1 MIRKDSFAVQ
11 VESFAAKRKTQLE
24 ATDER
29 LRSHV
34 RDALNRV
41 GLPSWQAPL
50 VRQAL
55 DVFND
60 IAREEVEEWGPDLA
74 EMRNEFERELT
85 EALASTKK
93 VDKAKFDA
101 QVERITRWLSTM
113 SINAATEAATTTDPD
128 PMVGLEW
135 VTMEDEAVRP
145 AHKEA
150 HGQQVRTGKPFKV
163 GGVEM
168 LYPGQPVGDPA
179 NWINCRCVARPA
191 MLSTEEDFS
200 LTASVPTEAAE
211 PITSTVIVALPKAT
225 DPASKASSEESGA
238 HVTLLFLGES
248 SEFDPT
254 DIKAEVEAYA
264 STFAGG
270 PFSENV
276 SGRATLGEGHA
287 DVVLLDAKN
296 LANIRGA
303 ILASETVRAR
313 HDQVEQFPT
322 WIPHLTLGYPE
333 APSKQE
339 FSGTAIEFDRLAV
352 WHGEERTEYPLAGE
366 VEVVGESAKPE
377 EFVVSEMDPAIEEE
391 PLVDDE
397 PAWIPDDEAMIQ
409 VPFHGIAA
417 PEGTPSGDKRMFSKG
432 ALTNRP
438 LPLSLKS
445 MFIDDEG
452 HKGSV
457 ISGRIDNIWRDG
469 DVIKYEGVFDVGEAG
484 YETVRLVADGMW
496 RGVSVDVDQAT
507 GSPTADGGVEFTQA
521 RISAITV
528 CAMPAFA
535 EAYIALG
542 TWADAEEET
551 TETPVVTG
559 EEFAS
564 EKPWD
569 GSASRFTPEQ
579 WKASCILHVCDGLE
593 KSCHKLP
600 IREPGGALSRA
611 GVHAAAARINQVDA
625 PPAAIATAKGHLRGA
640 YKELGEEAPDV
651 LKAAGES
658 ISFEVVPPKTKDGP
672 GWITNPN
679 PTKDITS
686 YWVTGAGRAKIAW
699 GTPGDFNR
707 CRTQLV
713 KYVQNPEWLAG
724 LCANL
729 HYRALGT
736 WPGRGAH
743 AGGIVAMKMDE
754 NAELPSVNL
763 TASAALALT
772 AVSADYFRKME
783 FAGPTPLTIE
793 EDGHVFGHLAKWD
806 SCHIGF
812 EECTSPPH
820 SFTNYAYFLTGEYL
834 TDAGRVPVGQ
844 ITLGTGHA
852 TERLGMRA
860 ALAHYDNTGSAV
872 ADVTVWEDEFG
883 IAFSGK
889 LREDLSEKDIR
900 ALMASP
906 LSGDWRGVLVNG
918 SENLEMCAAL
928 AVNVPGFAIPR
939 VTYAMEGDRQ
949 LSLVAAGAL
958 KPKLTPE
965 FVVQMELYKEQEARK
980 ARVASLRAQ
989 GRSFRQEA
997 IKAKIAK
1004 AKEK

>member
-1 MIRKDSFAVQ
+1 MIRKDSFAVET
-11 VESFAAKRKTQLE
+11 ESFAAKRKTQLE
-24 ATDER
+24 AMDFALEP
-29 LRSHV
+29 HV
-34 RDALNRV
+34 REALTRV
-41 GLPSWQAPL
+41 GLPSWTSQI
-50 VRQAL
+50 VREAL
-55 DVFND
+55 AVFEE
-60 IAREEVEEWGPDLA
+60 IARSEIEEWGPGLD

-85 EALASTKK
+85 EALSSTKK
-93 VDKAKFDA
+93 VDKDKFEA
-101 QVERITRWLSTM
+101 QVQRVTKWVSTM
-113 SINAATEAATTTDPD
+113 AINAATEAATSTDPD

-145 AHKEA
+145 AHKDA

-191 MLSTEEDFS
+191 MLGDS
-200 LTASVPTEAAE
+200 LTASVPTEAEA
-211 PITSTVIVALPKAT
+211 PITTTVIVALPKAT
-225 DPASKASSEESGA
+225 DPVTGASSEESGA

-254 DIKAEVEAYA
+254 DIKAELEAYT

-287 DVVLLDAKN
+287 DVVLLDATN
-296 LANIRGA
+296 LAVIRGA
-303 ILASETVRAR
+303 ILASEAVRAR
-313 HDQVEQFPT
+313 HDQVEQYPT

-333 APSKQE
+333 APANAE
-339 FSGTAIEFDRLAV
+339 FSGTAIEFDRLAI
-352 WHGEERTEYPLAGE
+352 WHGAEHIEYPLAGE
-366 VEVVGESAKPE
+366 VAVVGESEKPE
-377 EFVVSEMDPAIEEE
+377 EFAAVVDEAPVPEEE
-391 PLVDDE
+391 VADDGE
-397 PAWIPDDEAMIQ
+397 PTWIPDEEAMVE
-409 VPFHGIAA
+409 VPFHGVAA
-417 PEGTPSGDKRMFSKG
+417 PEGIPSGDKRQFALG
-432 ALTNRP
+432 ALINRP

-457 ISGRIDNIWRDG
+457 ISGRIDNIWREG
-469 DVIKYEGVFDVGEAG
+469 NLIKYEGVFDVGEAG
-484 YETVRLVADGMW
+484 YETVRLVASGMW

-507 GSPTADGGVEFTQA
+507 GAPTPDGGVEYSEA
-521 RISAITV
+521 RISAMTV
-528 CAMPAFA
+528 CAIPAFA

-542 TWADAEEET
+542 TWADAEMES
-551 TETPVVTG
+551 PVDTG
-559 EEFAS
+559 
-564 EKPWD
+564 
-569 GSASRFTPEQ
+569 
-579 WKASCILHVCDGLE
+579 V
-593 KSCHKLP
+593 
-600 IREPGGALSRA
+600 
-611 GVHAAAARINQVDA
+611 AAAAGTV
-625 PPAAIATAKGHLRGA
+625 
-640 YKELGEEAPDV
+640 
-651 LKAAGES
+651 
-658 ISFEVVPPKTKDGP
+658 SFEVVPPKTKDGP
-672 GWITNPN
+672 GWITNPE

-686 YWVTGAGRAKIAW
+686 YWVTGLGRAKIGW

-713 KYVQNPEWLAG
+713 KYVQNPDWLAG

-754 NAELPSVNL
+754 TAELPSVNL
-763 TASAALALT
+763 TASAALTLS
-772 AVSADYFRKME
+772 AVSADYFRRME
-783 FAGPTPLTIE
+783 FTEPTPLTIE
-793 EDGHVFGHLAKWD
+793 ENGHVFGHLAQWD
-806 SCHIGF
+806 SCHIGLPGT
-812 EECTSPPH
+812 CTTPPH
-820 SFTNYAYFLTGEYL
+820 SMTNYAYFLTGEYL
-834 TDAGRVPVGQ
+834 TDSGRVPVGQ

-852 TERLGMRA
+852 TERMGMRA

-872 ADVTVWEDEFG
+872 ADVTVWEDAHG

-889 LREDLSEKDIR
+889 LREDLPEKDIR

-906 LSGDWRGVLVNG
+906 LSGDWRGVIVAG

-928 AVNVPGFAIPR
+928 AVNVPGFAVPR
-939 VTYAMEGDRQ
+939 VTYAMDGDHQ

-958 KPKLTPE
+958 EPKPILTPE
-965 FVVQMELYKEQEARK
+965 FVAQMAAYKEQEERK
-980 ARVASLRAQ
+980 ARVASLKAT

>member
-1 MIRKDSFAVQ
+1 MIRKDSFAVET
-11 VESFAAKRKTQLE
+11 ESFASKRKTQLE
-24 ATDER
+24 STDDR

-34 RDALNRV
+34 REALTRV
-41 GLPSWQAPL
+41 GLPSWTSQI
-50 VRQAL
+50 VREAL
-55 DVFND
+55 SVFD
-60 IAREEVEEWGPDLA
+60 EIAREEIEEWGPGLD

-85 EALASTKK
+85 EALALTKK
-93 VDKAKFDA
+93 VEKDKFDA
-101 QVERITRWLSTM
+101 QVERVTRWVSTM
-113 SINAATEAATTTDPD
+113 SINSATEAATTTDPD

-135 VTMEDEAVRP
+135 VTMEDEAVR
-145 AHKEA
+145 ATHKEA

-163 GGVEM
+163 GEVEM

-191 MLSTEEDFS
+191 MLNES
-200 LTASVPTEAAE
+200 LTASIPTEAAE

-225 DPASKASSEESGA
+225 DPASTASSEESGA

-254 DIKAEVEAYA
+254 DIKAELEAYTT
-264 STFAGG
+264 TFAGG

-303 ILASETVRAR
+303 ILASEPVRAR
-313 HDQVEQFPT
+313 HDQVEQYPT

-333 APSKQE
+333 TPAKAE
-339 FSGTAIEFDRLAV
+339 FAGEAIEFDRLAI

-366 VEVVGESAKPE
+366 VAVVGESKPDEFAVKDEMPVPE
-377 EFVVSEMDPAIEEE
+377 EEVAEDGE
-391 PLVDDE
+391 PT
-397 PAWIPDDEAMIQ
+397 WIPDEEAMIQ

-417 PEGTPSGDKRMFSKG
+417 PEGIPSGDKRMFAIGS
-432 ALTNRP
+432 LINRP

-457 ISGRIDNIWRDG
+457 ISGRIDNIWREDG
-469 DVIKYEGVFDVGEAG
+469 VIKYEGVFDVGEAG
-484 YETVRLVADGMW
+484 YETVRLIADGMW

-507 GSPTADGGVEFTQA
+507 GGPTPDGGVEYTQA
-521 RISAITV
+521 RISALTV
-528 CAMPAFA
+528 CAIPAFA

-559 EEFAS
+559 E
-564 EKPWD
+564 
-569 GSASRFTPEQ
+569 T
-579 WKASCILHVCDGLE
+579 
-593 KSCHKLP
+593 
-600 IREPGGALSRA
+600 
-611 GVHAAAARINQVDA
+611 VDA
-625 PPAAIATAKGHLRGA
+625 S
-640 YKELGEEAPDV
+640 GE
-651 LKAAGES
+651 K

-686 YWVTGAGRAKIAW
+686 YWVTGVGRAKIGW

-707 CRTQLV
+707 CRMQLV
-713 KYVQNPEWLAG
+713 KYVQNPDWLAG

-754 NAELPSVNL
+754 QAELPSVNL

-772 AVSADYFRKME
+772 AVSADYFRRME
-783 FAGPTPLTIE
+783 FSAPTAMTIE
-793 EDGHVFGHLAKWD
+793 EDGHVFGHLAQWD

-812 EECTSPPH
+812 PDKCTSPPR
-820 SFTNYAYFLTGEYL
+820 SMTNYAYFLTGEYL

-852 TERLGMRA
+852 TERMGMRA

-889 LREDLSEKDIR
+889 LREDLPEKDIR

-906 LSGDWRGVLVNG
+906 LSGDWRGVIVAG

-928 AVNVPGFAIPR
+928 AVNVQGFAVPR
-939 VTYAMEGDRQ
+939 VSFAMEGDHQ
-949 LSLVAAGAL
+949 LSLVAAGVL
-958 KPKLTPE
+958 EPKPILTPE
-965 FVVQMELYKEQEARK
+965 FMAQMEAFKAHEQRK
-980 ARVASLRAQ
+980 ARLATLRAE
-989 GRSFRQEA
+989 RNSFRAGEV
-997 IKAKIAK
+997 KAKIRK
-1004 AKEK
+1004 AMEEK